1 MRKTLSRIG
10 IGKNKNTSLLAMV
23 FFFITGIV
31 LWGGFNTAME
41 VTNTLPFCISCHEME
56 STVYQEYKHSVHFTN
71 RSGVSA
77 ICSDCHVPRQWL
89 PKVIRKIQASKEL
102 YHWMKGSIDT
112 PEKFEAKR
120 HELATRVWDSM
131 KTSDSQ
137 ECRNCHQFS
146 VMALQ
151 DQARFAARIHGDAP
165 AKGQTCID
173 CHKGVTHNLPQVES
187 LPMADGDLDI
197 DYAEEINGTCAGCHG
212 EFGEGTADGEYPR
225 LAGLDADYLAQ
236 QLRNFKTR
244 DRLNIPM
251 TPYTTERELPEE
263 DVVLIA
269 AYLSQIDLPAK
280 LPPIDE
286 EKEFDA
292 LARLKASGRVINVA
306 RYPGNIEKGR
316 QFYQKECAGCHGEA
330 GQGQTVQGM
339 AAQETNMNIPQLAG
353 QYSVYITT
361 QIKKFRIGERLH
373 DDPRDADIFKSFS
386 DAEIEN
392 MLAYLSILDDD

>member
-10 IGKNKNTSLLAMV
+10 IGKNTSLLAMV
-23 FFFITGIV
+23 FFFIAGIV
-31 LWGGFNTAME
+31 MWGGFNTAME

-77 ICSDCHVPRQWL
+77 TCSDCHVPREWL
-89 PKVIRKIQASKEL
+89 PKVIRKIHASKEL
-102 YHWMKGSIDT
+102 YHWIKGSIDT

-131 KTSDSQ
+131 KASDSR
-137 ECRNCHQFS
+137 ECRNCHQFD
-146 VMALQ
+146 VMALE

-165 AKGQTCID
+165 DKGQTCID
-173 CHKGVTHNLPQVES
+173 CHKGITHNLPQVEG
-187 LPMADGDLDI
+187 LTMADSDLDVES
-197 DYAEEINGTCAGCHG
+197 AEEINGTCAGCHG
-212 EFGEGTADGEYPR
+212 EFGEGTSDGEYPR
-225 LAGLDADYLAQ
+225 LAGLDAAYIAQ
-236 QLRNFKTR
+236 QLRNFKAR

-269 AYLSQIDLPAK
+269 AYLSQIDLPTK

-292 LARLKASGRVINVA
+292 LARLKASGRVMNVA

-316 QFYQKECAGCHGEA
+316 QFYDTECAGCHGEA
-330 GQGQTVQGM
+330 GQGS
-339 AAQETNMNIPQLAG
+339 AAQGKANMNIPQLAG
-353 QYSVYITT
+353 QYSIYISR
-361 QIKKFRIGERLH
+361 QIEKFRTGERLH

-386 DAEIEN
+386 DTEIEN

>member
-1 MRKTLSRIG
+1 MRKILSRIK
-10 IGKNKNTSLLAMV
+10 ILKKTSLLAML
-23 FFFITGIV
+23 FFFIVGIV
-31 LWGGFNTAME
+31 MWGGFNTAME
-41 VTNTLPFCISCHEME
+41 VTNTMEFCVSCHEME

-77 ICSDCHVPRQWL
+77 TCSDCHVPKEWL
-89 PKVIRKIQASKEL
+89 PKVIRKINASKEL
-102 YHWMKGSIDT
+102 YHWIKGSIDT

-120 HELATRVWDSM
+120 HKLATRVWDSM
-131 KTSDSQ
+131 KASDSR

-146 VMALQ
+146 AMALEEQ
-151 DQARFAARIHGDAP
+151 TRFVARIHGDAP
-165 AKGQTCID
+165 AKGRTCID
-173 CHKGVTHNLPQVES
+173 CHQGITHKLPQIKS
-187 LPMADGDLDI
+187 PSMADGEDLDM

-212 EFGEGTADGEYPR
+212 EFGEGTSNGEYPR

-236 QLRNFKTR
+236 QLRDFKAR

-269 AYLSQIDLPAK
+269 AYLSQIKLKSK

-292 LARLKASGRVINVA
+292 LARLKASGRVINIA

-316 QFYQKECAGCHGEA
+316 LFYDNECAGCHGDKA
-330 GQGQTVQGM
+330 QGK
-339 AAQETNMNIPQLAG
+339 TNMKIPQLAG
-353 QYSVYITT
+353 QYSVYIKR
-361 QIKKFRIGERLH
+361 QIKRFRIGERLH

-386 DAEIEN
+386 DVEIEN

>member
-1 MRKTLSRIG
+1 MRKILSRIG
-10 IGKNKNTSLLAMV
+10 IVKNTSLLAMV
-23 FFFITGIV
+23 FFFIAGIV
-31 LWGGFNTAME
+31 MWGGFNTAME

-77 ICSDCHVPRQWL
+77 ICSDCHVPREWL
-89 PKVIRKIQASKEL
+89 PKVIRKINASKEL
-102 YHWMKGSIDT
+102 YHWAIGSIDT

-131 KTSDSQ
+131 KATDSR
-137 ECRNCHQFS
+137 ECRNCHQFD
-146 VMALQ
+146 VMALE

-173 CHKGVTHNLPQVES
+173 CHKGITHNLPQAES
-187 LPMADGDLDI
+187 LSEADEDLDM
-197 DYAEEINGTCAGCHG
+197 DYADEINQTCAGCHG
-212 EFGEGTADGEYPR
+212 EFGEGTTDGEYPR
-225 LAGLDADYLAQ
+225 LAGLDATYLAQ
-236 QLRNFKTR
+236 QLRNFKAR

-269 AYLSQIDLPAK
+269 AYLSQIDLPTK

-292 LARLKASGRVINVA
+292 LARLKASGRVINIA
-306 RYPGNIEKGR
+306 RYPGNIKKGE
-316 QFYQKECAGCHGEA
+316 QFYQKECAGCHGEKA
-330 GQGQTVQGM
+330 EGD
-339 AAQETNMNIPQLAG
+339 TNREIPQLAG
-353 QYSVYITT
+353 QYSVYITR

-373 DDPRDADIFKSFS
+373 DDPRDAEIFKSFS
-386 DAEIEN
+386 DVEIEN

>member
-1 MRKTLSRIG
+1 MRKLLSRIG
-10 IGKNKNTSLLAMV
+10 IGKNTSLLAMV
-23 FFFITGIV
+23 FFFIAGIV
-31 LWGGFNTAME
+31 MWGGFNTAIE

-77 ICSDCHVPRQWL
+77 ICSDCHVPREWL
-89 PKVIRKIQASKEL
+89 PKVIRKINASKEL
-102 YHWMKGSIDT
+102 YHWATGSIDT

-131 KTSDSQ
+131 KATDSR
-137 ECRNCHQFS
+137 ECRNCHQFD

-173 CHKGVTHNLPQVES
+173 CHKGITHNLPQLES
-187 LPMADGDLDI
+187 LSMADEDLDI

-212 EFGEGTADGEYPR
+212 EFGEGTSDGEYPR
-225 LAGLDADYLAQ
+225 LAGLDAAYLAQ

-269 AYLSQIDLPAK
+269 AYLSQIDLPTK

-330 GQGQTVQGM
+330 GQGQ
-339 AAQETNMNIPQLAG
+339 AAQGKANMNIPQLAG
-353 QYSVYITT
+353 QYSVYIAR
-361 QIKKFRIGERLH
+361 QIKNFRTGERLH

-386 DAEIEN
+386 DAEIDD

>member
-1 MRKTLSRIG
+1 MRKLLSRTG
-10 IGKNKNTSLLAMV
+10 IFKNTSLLAMV
-23 FFFITGIV
+23 FFFIAGIV

-77 ICSDCHVPRQWL
+77 ICSDCHVPREWL
-89 PKVIRKIQASKEL
+89 PKVIRKINASKEL
-102 YHWMKGSIDT
+102 YHWLAGSIDT
-112 PEKFEAKR
+112 AEKFEAKR

-131 KTSDSQ
+131 KASDSR

-146 VMALQ
+146 VMALD

-173 CHKGVTHNLPQVES
+173 CHKGVTHNMPQVEGLS
-187 LPMADGDLDI
+187 VTDGDLDI

-212 EFGEGTADGEYPR
+212 EFGEGSSDGEYPR
-225 LAGLDADYLAQ
+225 LAGLDAAYLAQ
-236 QLRNFKTR
+236 QLRNFKAR
-244 DRLNIPM
+244 DRQNIPM

-269 AYLSQIDLPAK
+269 AYLSQIDLPSK

-286 EKEFDA
+286 NKEFDA
-292 LARLKASGRVINVA
+292 LARLKASGQVINIA

-316 QFYQKECAGCHGEA
+316 QFYQKECSGCHGDKAE
-330 GQGQTVQGM
+330 GNNS
-339 AAQETNMNIPQLAG
+339 QEVPVLAG
-353 QYSVYITT
+353 QYSAYIAT
-361 QIKKFRIGERLH
+361 QIEKFRIGERLH
-373 DDPRDADIFKSFS
+373 DDPRDADIFRSFG
-386 DAEIEN
+386 DDQIDD
-392 MLAYLSILDDD
+392 MLAYLSILDD

>member
-1 MRKTLSRIG
+1 MRKLLSRIG
-10 IGKNKNTSLLAMV
+10 IFKNTSLLAML
-23 FFFITGIV
+23 FFFMAGIIM
-31 LWGGFNTAME
+31 WGGFNTFME
-41 VTNTLPFCISCHEME
+41 ATNTLPFCISCHSMK
-56 STVYQEYKHSVHFTN
+56 SNVYQDYKHSVHFKN
-71 RSGVSA
+71 PSGVRA
-77 ICSDCHVPRQWL
+77 ACSDCHVPKDWV
-89 PKVIRKIQASKEL
+89 PKVIRKIQASQEL
-102 YHWMKGSIDT
+102 YHWMMGTIDT
-112 PEKFEAKR
+112 AEKFEAKR
-120 HELATRVWDSM
+120 PELAARVWNAMKATDSR
-131 KTSDSQ
+131 

-146 VMALQ
+146 VMALEG
-151 DQARFAARIHGDAP
+151 QARFAARIHGDAP

-173 CHKGVTHNLPQVES
+173 CHKGITHRLPQIES
-187 LPMADGDLDI
+187 LSIAEDDLDI
-197 DYAEEINGTCAGCHG
+197 EYAEEINGTCAGCHG

-225 LAGLDADYLAQ
+225 LAGLDAAYLAQ

-286 EKEFDA
+286 EKEFNA
-292 LARLKASGRVINVA
+292 LARLKASGRVVNVA

-330 GQGQTVQGM
+330 GQGQATQGK
-339 AAQETNMNIPQLAG
+339 ATQGKVNMKIPQLAG
-353 QYSVYITT
+353 QYSVYITR
-361 QIKKFRIGERLH
+361 QIKDFRTAERLH

-386 DAEIEN
+386 DAEIN
-392 MLAYLSILDDD
+392 DMLAYLSILDDD

>member
-1 MRKTLSRIG
+1 MRKILSRIG
-10 IGKNKNTSLLAMV
+10 VGKSTSLLAMV

-31 LWGGFNTAME
+31 LWGGFNTAIE
-41 VTNTLPFCISCHEME
+41 VTNTLSFCVSCHEME

-77 ICSDCHVPRQWL
+77 ICSDCHVPREWL
-89 PKVIRKIQASKEL
+89 PKVIRKIHASKEL
-102 YHWMKGSIDT
+102 YHWIKGSIDT

-120 HELATRVWDSM
+120 LELATRVWDSM
-131 KTSDSQ
+131 KATDSR

-146 VMALQ
+146 VMAL
-151 DQARFAARIHGDAP
+151 DEQARFAARIHGDAP

-173 CHKGVTHNLPQVES
+173 CHKGVTHNLPQVAS
-187 LPMADGDLDI
+187 LSTAEMDLDME
-197 DYAEEINGTCAGCHG
+197 YAEEINGTCAGCHG
-212 EFGEGTADGEYPR
+212 EFGEGTSDGEYPR
-225 LAGLDADYLAQ
+225 LAGLDAAYLAQ

-269 AYLSQIDLPAK
+269 AYLSQIELPSK

-286 EKEFDA
+286 DKEFDA
-292 LARLKASGRVINVA
+292 LARLQASGRVMNVA
-306 RYPGNIEKGR
+306 RYPGNIEKGK
-316 QFYQKECAGCHGEA
+316 QFYQKECAGCHGEDA
-330 GQGQTVQGM
+330 DGD
-339 AAQETNMNIPQLAG
+339 ASKEIPQLAG
-353 QYSVYITT
+353 QYSVYIAR

-386 DAEIEN
+386 ETEIDN

>member
-1 MRKTLSRIG
+1 
-10 IGKNKNTSLLAMV
+10 MV

-56 STVYQEYKHSVHFTN
+56 STVYQEYKHSAHFTN

-77 ICSDCHVPRQWL
+77 KCSDCHVPKEWL
-89 PKVIRKIQASKEL
+89 PKVIRKINASKEL
-102 YHWMKGSIDT
+102 YHWAIGSIDT
-112 PEKFEAKR
+112 MEKFEAKR

-131 KTSDSQ
+131 KATDSR

-146 VMALQ
+146 VMALK
-151 DQARFAARIHGDAP
+151 DQALFAARIHGDAP

-173 CHKGVTHNLPQVES
+173 CHQGITHKLPQVES
-187 LPMADGDLDI
+187 QSVVDEDLDI

-225 LAGLDADYLAQ
+225 LAGLDAAYLAQ
-236 QLRNFKTR
+236 QLRIFKTR
-244 DRLNIPM
+244 ERLNIPM

-269 AYLSQIDLPAK
+269 AYLSQIDLPSK

-292 LARLKASGRVINVA
+292 LARLQASGRVINVA
-306 RYPGNIEKGR
+306 RYPGDIEKGK

-330 GQGQTVQGM
+330 GQGQVKQGM
-339 AAQETNMNIPQLAG
+339 AAQGKANMIIPQLAG

-361 QIKKFRIGERLH
+361 QIKKFRTGERLH

-386 DAEIEN
+386 DTEIDN

>member
-1 MRKTLSRIG
+1 
-10 IGKNKNTSLLAMV
+10 MV
-23 FFFITGIV
+23 FFFVTGIV

-77 ICSDCHVPRQWL
+77 ICSDCHVPREWL
-89 PKVIRKIQASKEL
+89 PKVIRKIHASKEL
-102 YHWMKGSIDT
+102 YHWIKGSIDT

-131 KTSDSQ
+131 TASDSR

-151 DQARFAARIHGDAP
+151 DQARFAARTHGDAP

-173 CHKGVTHNLPQVES
+173 CHKGITHDLPQVES
-187 LPMADGDLDI
+187 LSMADEDLDI
-197 DYAEEINGTCAGCHG
+197 EYAEEINGTCAGCHG
-212 EFGEGTADGEYPR
+212 EFGEGTSDGEYPR
-225 LAGLDADYLAQ
+225 LAGLDAAYLAQ
-236 QLRNFKTR
+236 QLRKFKTR

-269 AYLSQIDLPAK
+269 SYLSQIDLPSK

-292 LARLKASGRVINVA
+292 LARLKASGRVMNIA
-306 RYPGNIEKGR
+306 RYPGDIEKGR
-316 QFYQKECAGCHGEA
+316 QFYQKECAGCHGEV
-330 GQGQTVQGM
+330 GQGK
-339 AAQETNMNIPQLAG
+339 AARGKASPGKTNMNIPQLAG
-353 QYSVYITT
+353 QYSVYITR

-373 DDPRDADIFKSFS
+373 DDPRDADVFKSFS
-386 DAEIEN
+386 DVEIDN
-392 MLAYLSILDDD
+392 LLAYLSILDDD

>member
-1 MRKTLSRIG
+1 MRKILSRIG
-10 IGKNKNTSLLAMV
+10 IGKNTSLLAMV
-23 FFFITGIV
+23 FFFIAGIV
-31 LWGGFNTAME
+31 MWGGFNTAME

-77 ICSDCHVPRQWL
+77 ICSDCHVPREWL
-89 PKVIRKIQASKEL
+89 PKVIRKINASKEL
-102 YHWMKGSIDT
+102 YHWIKGSIDT

-120 HELATRVWDSM
+120 HELAARVWDSM
-131 KTSDSQ
+131 KATDSR
-137 ECRNCHQFS
+137 ECRNCHQFD
-146 VMALQ
+146 VMALE

-173 CHKGVTHNLPQVES
+173 CHKGITHNLPQLETLSV
-187 LPMADGDLDI
+187 ADKDLDI
-197 DYAEEINGTCAGCHG
+197 EYAEEINGTCAGCHG
-212 EFGEGTADGEYPR
+212 EFGEGTTDGEYPR
-225 LAGLDADYLAQ
+225 LAGLDAVYLAQ
-236 QLRNFKTR
+236 QLRNFKAR

-269 AYLSQIDLPAK
+269 AYLSQIDLPSK

-292 LARLKASGRVINVA
+292 LARLKAGGRVINIA
-306 RYPGNIEKGR
+306 RYPGNVEKGR

-330 GQGQTVQGM
+330 AQGQ
-339 AAQETNMNIPQLAG
+339 AAQGKANMNIPQLAG
-353 QYSVYITT
+353 QYSVYITR
-361 QIKKFRIGERLH
+361 QIKNFRTGERLH

-386 DAEIEN
+386 DAEIDD
-392 MLAYLSILDDD
+392 MQAYLSILDDD

>member
-1 MRKTLSRIG
+1 
-10 IGKNKNTSLLAMV
+10 MV
-23 FFFITGIV
+23 FFFIAGIV

-77 ICSDCHVPRQWL
+77 ICSDCHVPREWL
-89 PKVIRKIQASKEL
+89 PKVIRKINASKEL
-102 YHWMKGSIDT
+102 YHWLAGSIDT
-112 PEKFEAKR
+112 AEKFEAKR

-131 KTSDSQ
+131 KASDSR

-146 VMALQ
+146 VMALD

-173 CHKGVTHNLPQVES
+173 CHKGVTHNMPQVEGLS
-187 LPMADGDLDI
+187 VTDGDLDI

-212 EFGEGTADGEYPR
+212 EFGEGSSDGEYPR
-225 LAGLDADYLAQ
+225 LAGLDAAYLAQ
-236 QLRNFKTR
+236 QLRNFKAR
-244 DRLNIPM
+244 DRQNIPM

-269 AYLSQIDLPAK
+269 AYLSQIDLPSK

-286 EKEFDA
+286 NKEFDA
-292 LARLKASGRVINVA
+292 LARLKASGQVINIA

-316 QFYQKECAGCHGEA
+316 QFYQKECSGCHGDKAE
-330 GQGQTVQGM
+330 GNNS
-339 AAQETNMNIPQLAG
+339 QEVPVLAG
-353 QYSVYITT
+353 QYSAYIAT
-361 QIKKFRIGERLH
+361 QIEKFRIGERLH
-373 DDPRDADIFKSFS
+373 DDPRDADIFRSFG
-386 DAEIEN
+386 DDQIDD
-392 MLAYLSILDDD
+392 MLAYLSILDD

>member
-1 MRKTLSRIG
+1 MRKTLSRLG
-10 IGKNKNTSLLAMV
+10 IGKNTSLLAMV
-23 FFFITGIV
+23 FFFIAGIV
-31 LWGGFNTAME
+31 MWGGFNTAME
-41 VTNTLPFCISCHEME
+41 VTNTLPFCVSCHEME

-77 ICSDCHVPRQWL
+77 VCSDCHVPREWL
-89 PKVIRKIQASKEL
+89 PKLIRKINASKEV
-102 YHWMKGSIDT
+102 YHWIKGSIDT

-131 KTSDSQ
+131 KASDSR

-146 VMALQ
+146 AMALE
-151 DQARFAARIHGDAP
+151 DQTRFAARIHGDAP
-165 AKGQTCID
+165 AKGRTCID
-173 CHKGVTHNLPQVES
+173 CHKGIAHKLPQIS
-187 LPMADGDLDI
+187 KSMADGKDLDI
-197 DYAEEINGTCAGCHG
+197 EYAEEINGTCAGCHG
-212 EFGEGTADGEYPR
+212 EFGEGTSDGEYPR
-225 LAGLDADYLAQ
+225 LAGLDAAYLAQ
-236 QLRNFKTR
+236 QLRDFKTR

-269 AYLSQIDLPAK
+269 AYLSQIDLPTK

-292 LARLKASGRVINVA
+292 LARLRASGSVINVA

-316 QFYQKECAGCHGEA
+316 QFYEKECAACHGDKA
-330 GQGQTVQGM
+330 QGKTHM
-339 AAQETNMNIPQLAG
+339 KIPQLAG
-353 QYSVYITT
+353 QYSVYITR
-361 QIKKFRIGERLH
+361 QIKKFRIGERVH
-373 DDPRDADIFKSFS
+373 DDPRDAEIFKSIS
-386 DAEIEN
+386 DAEIDN

>member
-1 MRKTLSRIG
+1 MRKMLSRLG
-10 IGKNKNTSLLAMV
+10 IGKNTSLLAMA
-23 FFFITGIV
+23 FFFIAGIV
-31 LWGGFNTAME
+31 MWGGFNTAVE
-41 VTNTLPFCISCHEME
+41 VTNTLPFCLSCHEME

-77 ICSDCHVPRQWL
+77 ICSDCHVPKEWL
-89 PKVIRKIQASKEL
+89 PKVIRKINASKEL
-102 YHWMKGSIDT
+102 YHWATGSIDT

-120 HELATRVWDSM
+120 LELATRVWDSM
-131 KTSDSQ
+131 KASDSR

-146 VMALQ
+146 VMALE

-173 CHKGVTHNLPQVES
+173 CHKGITHNLPQVES
-187 LPMADGDLDI
+187 LSMADGQDLDME
-197 DYAEEINGTCAGCHG
+197 YAEEINGTCAGCHG
-212 EFGEGTADGEYPR
+212 EFGEGTTDGEYPR
-225 LAGLDADYLAQ
+225 LAGLDAAYLAQ
-236 QLRNFKTR
+236 QLRNFKAR

-263 DVVLIA
+263 DVLLIA
-269 AYLSQIDLPAK
+269 AYLSQIDLPTK

-292 LARLKASGRVINVA
+292 LARLKASGRVINIA

-330 GQGQTVQGM
+330 GQGQ
-339 AAQETNMNIPQLAG
+339 AAQDKANMNIPQLTG
-353 QYSVYITT
+353 QYSVYITR
-361 QIKKFRIGERLH
+361 QIKKFRIG
-373 DDPRDADIFKSFS
+373 
-386 DAEIEN
+386 
-392 MLAYLSILDDD
+392 